1 MKNLKNIHL
10 VLGLLLVLITP
21 VFATETVQ
29 QQTYGSKVILSAPWG
44 QNPGEFGLDNPYAH
58 NSKAHDLGPIQG
70 PSTFTIAPNGDIYVC
85 DTFNGRIQRFSPAG
99 NLITVISGR
108 AGYGDDICIDQNQ
121 DIYVLYGSAAPPR
134 VLKYDQAGN
143 LLKEYVSFQDEDAKG
158 MNYGGGSTKLYCDNS
173 GRLFLSY
180 YRENSRMQAIFQFG
194 TTAGDY
200 APAQQKATLRKGF
213 AGTSGFILD
222 KGQILQ
228 EIEGKM
234 ASVDNTGKVVTEYN
248 ISAGSFSFFDIDP
261 QGNVYMHAYVQ
272 KDEEISEK
280 VRKYTANG
288 ALISEIAWKS
298 TGYAIH
304 NLNKSLSIDSQ
315 GNIYVFDST
324 KDGITITKWSP
335 SRANK

>member
-1 MKNLKNIHL
+1 MKNLKNISL
-10 VLGLLLVLITP
+10 VLGMFPILITS
-21 VFATETVQ
+21 VFATESVQ
-29 QQTYGSKVILSAPWG
+29 QQTYVSQVILSALWG
-44 QNPGEFGLDNPYAH
+44 QKPGEFGIDDPYAH

-70 PSTFTIAPNGDIYVC
+70 PSTFTIAPNGDIYIV
-85 DTFNGRIQRFSPAG
+85 DIFNYRVQRFTQDGKFVSSLSARMG
-99 NLITVISGR
+99 LVE
-108 AGYGDDICIDQNQ
+108 DICVDADGNVYLLEIAPA
-121 DIYVLYGSAAPPR
+121 YVRKLDPEG
-134 VLKYDQAGN
+134 K
-143 LLKEYVSFQDEDAKG
+143 LLKLIPMFNHDDQDAKG

-180 YRENSRMQAIFQFG
+180 YRENTRMQAIFQLG

-200 APAQQKATLRKGF
+200 TPAQQKATLRKGF

-228 EIEGKM
+228 GIDGKM
-234 ASVDNTGKVVTEYN
+234 VSVDNTGKVVTEYN

-298 TGYAIH
+298 MGYAIH

-324 KDGITITKWSP
+324 KDGVTITKWSP
-335 SRANK
+335 SGGK